1 MKKRKLTLAKGISIA
16 VLALIVGAFAFNGW
30 ALSQQDGK
38 DGVLV
43 TVNDV
48 KITRGEV
55 DKRIEVML
63 GPQAE
68 TLPPEKLTEARHQ
81 LDQRALD
88 SMIAEALLTKE
99 VEKQNVVI
107 KNEEVDEAL
116 TQLKES
122 LPPEVKL
129 EEYLKSIDLKEKDLR
144 ESVGK
149 NLRIK
154 KLIEQQV
161 ADIAVPSDKEIEAFY
176 ADNSE
181 KFQVPESVE
190 VRHILIA
197 VKPEDDE
204 AAKTQKREKAEKIRV
219 QLVEKKGENFE
230 AIAAE
235 VSDCPSKSKGGMLGV
250 FGRGQTVPAF
260 EEAAFNQK
268 VGEIGPVVETS
279 FGYHVIE
286 VLDRKEARE
295 APLSEMSER
304 ISNYL
309 VAQKKDEAVKEY
321 IESLKAAA
329 TIVFHDEKSGDKN
342 PA

>member
-1 MKKRKLTLAKGISIA
+1 MRKRKLTLAKGISIS
-16 VLALIVGAFAFNGW
+16 VLVLIVGAFAFNGW
-30 ALSQQDGK
+30 ALNEQDGK
-38 DGVLV
+38 DDVLV

-48 KITRGEV
+48 NITRGEV
-55 DKRIEVML
+55 DKRIAGML

-68 TLPPEKLTEARHQ
+68 TLPPEKLTEIRHQ

-107 KNEEVDEAL
+107 KDEEIDEAL
-116 TQLKES
+116 TQLKGS

-129 EEYLKSIDLKEKDLR
+129 EEYLKTIGLTEKDLC

-161 ADIAVPSDKEIEAFY
+161 ADIAAPSEKEIEAFY
-176 ADNSE
+176 ADNAE

-190 VRHILIA
+190 ARHILIA

-204 AAKTQKREKAEKIRV
+204 AAKAQKKVKAEKIRE
-219 QLVEKKGENFE
+219 QLVEKKGENFA

-260 EEAAFNQK
+260 EEAAFSQK

-286 VLDRKEARE
+286 VLDRKKVRE

-309 VAQKKDEAVKEY
+309 VGQKKDKAVKEY
-321 IESLKAAA
+321 IESLKAEA
-329 TIVFHDEKSGDKN
+329 TIVFHDEKYGDTN

>member
-1 MKKRKLTLAKGISIA
+1 MRKGKLTLAKGISIS
-16 VLALIVGAFAFNGW
+16 VIALIVGAFAFNGW
-30 ALSQQDGK
+30 ALNQQDGK

-55 DKRIEVML
+55 DKRIAEML
-63 GPQAE
+63 GPQAN
-68 TLPPEKLTEARHQ
+68 TLSPEKLTEIRHQ
-81 LDQRALD
+81 LDQRVLD
-88 SMIAEALLTKE
+88 NMIVEALLTKA
-99 VEKQNVVI
+99 VERQNVTVTG
-107 KNEEVDEAL
+107 EEIDEAL
-116 TQLKES
+116 TELKGS

-129 EEYLKSIDLKEKDLR
+129 EEYIKDIGLTEKDLR

-154 KLIEQQV
+154 KLVEQQV
-161 ADIAVPSDKEIEAFY
+161 ADIAGPSDKEIEVFY
-176 ADNSE
+176 ADNGE

-190 VRHILIA
+190 ARHILIA
-197 VKPEDDE
+197 AKPEDDE
-204 AAKTQKREKAEKIRV
+204 AAKTLKMKKAEKIRK

-230 AIAAE
+230 TVAAE
-235 VSDCPSKSKGGMLGV
+235 ESDCPSKSKGGMLGV

-260 EEAAFNQK
+260 EEAAFAQK

-279 FGYHVIE
+279 FGYHIIE
-286 VLDRKEARE
+286 VVDRKEARKV
-295 APLSEMSER
+295 PLSEVSER
-304 ISNYL
+304 ISNHL
-309 VAQKKDEAVKEY
+309 VAQNKDKAVKEY

-329 TIVFHDEKSGDKN
+329 IIVFHDEKSGDTN

>member
-1 MKKRKLTLAKGISIA
+1 MKKRKLTLAKGISIS
-16 VLALIVGAFAFNGW
+16 VLVLIVGAFAFNGW
-30 ALSQQDGK
+30 ALNEQDGK
-38 DGVLV
+38 DDVLV

-48 KITRGEV
+48 NITRGEV
-55 DKRIEVML
+55 DKRIAGML

-68 TLPPEKLTEARHQ
+68 TLPPEKLTEIRHQ

-107 KNEEVDEAL
+107 KDEEIDEAL
-116 TQLKES
+116 TQLKGS

-129 EEYLKSIDLKEKDLR
+129 EEYLKTIGLTEKDLR

-161 ADIAVPSDKEIEAFY
+161 ADIAAPSEKEIEAFY
-176 ADNSE
+176 ADNAE

-190 VRHILIA
+190 ARHILIA

-204 AAKTQKREKAEKIRV
+204 AAKAQKKVKAEKIRE
-219 QLVEKKGENFE
+219 QLVEKKGENFA

-260 EEAAFNQK
+260 EEVAFSQK
-268 VGEIGPVVETS
+268 IGEIGPVVETS

-286 VLDRKEARE
+286 VLDRKKARE

-304 ISNYL
+304 ISNHL

-329 TIVFHDEKSGDKN
+329 TIVFHDEKSGDTN

>member
-1 MKKRKLTLAKGISIA
+1 MKKRKLTLAKGISIS
-16 VLALIVGAFAFNGW
+16 VLALVVGAFAFNGW
-30 ALSQQDGK
+30 ALNQQDGK

-55 DKRIEVML
+55 DKRIAEML
-63 GPQAE
+63 GPQAK
-68 TLPPEKLTEARHQ
+68 TLSPEKLTEIRYQ
-81 LDQRALD
+81 FNQRILD

-99 VEKQNVVI
+99 VENQNVIV
-107 KNEEVDEAL
+107 KNEEIDEAL
-116 TQLKES
+116 TQLKGS

-129 EEYLKSIDLKEKDLR
+129 EEYLKSIGLTEKDLR

-154 KLIEQQV
+154 KLVEQQV
-161 ADIAVPSDKEIEAFY
+161 ADIAGPSDKEIEAFY
-176 ADNSE
+176 ADNAE

-190 VRHILIA
+190 ARHVLIA

-204 AAKTQKREKAEKIRV
+204 AAKAQKREKAEKIRD

-235 VSDCPSKSKGGMLGV
+235 VSDCPSKSNGGMLGV
-250 FGRGQTVPAF
+250 FGRGQTVPTF

-279 FGYHVIE
+279 FGYHIIE

-295 APLSEMSER
+295 VPLSEVSKR
-304 ISNYL
+304 ISNHL
-309 VAQKKDEAVKEY
+309 VAQKKDKAVKGY

-329 TIVFHDEKSGDKN
+329 TIVFHDEKSGDTN

>member
-1 MKKRKLTLAKGISIA
+1 MKKRKLTLAKGISIS
-16 VLALIVGAFAFNGW
+16 VLVLIVGAFAFNGW
-30 ALSQQDGK
+30 ALNEQDGK
-38 DGVLV
+38 DDVLV

-48 KITRGEV
+48 NITRGEV
-55 DKRIEVML
+55 DKRIAGML

-68 TLPPEKLTEARHQ
+68 TLPPEKLTEIRHQ

-107 KNEEVDEAL
+107 KDEEIDEAL
-116 TQLKES
+116 TQLKGS

-129 EEYLKSIDLKEKDLR
+129 EEYLKTIGLTEKDLR

-161 ADIAVPSDKEIEAFY
+161 ADIAAPSEKEIEAFY
-176 ADNSE
+176 ADNAE

-190 VRHILIA
+190 ARHILIA

-204 AAKTQKREKAEKIRV
+204 AAKAQKKVKAEKIRE
-219 QLVEKKGENFE
+219 QLVEKKGENFA

-286 VLDRKEARE
+286 VIDRKEARE

-329 TIVFHDEKSGDKN
+329 TIVFHDEKSGGTN

>member
-1 MKKRKLTLAKGISIA
+1 MKKRKLTLAKGISIS
-16 VLALIVGAFAFNGW
+16 VLVLIVGAFAFNGW
-30 ALSQQDGK
+30 ALNEQDGK
-38 DGVLV
+38 DDVLV

-48 KITRGEV
+48 NITRGEV
-55 DKRIEVML
+55 DKRIAGML

-68 TLPPEKLTEARHQ
+68 TLPPEKLTEIRHQ

-107 KNEEVDEAL
+107 KDEEIDEAL
-116 TQLKES
+116 TQLKGS

-129 EEYLKSIDLKEKDLR
+129 EEYLKTIGLTEKDLC

-161 ADIAVPSDKEIEAFY
+161 ADIAAPSEKEIEAFY
-176 ADNSE
+176 ADNAE

-190 VRHILIA
+190 ARHILIA

-204 AAKTQKREKAEKIRV
+204 AAKAQKKVKAEKIRE
-219 QLVEKKGENFE
+219 QLVEKKGENFA

-260 EEAAFNQK
+260 EEVAFSQK
-268 VGEIGPVVETS
+268 IGEIGPVVETS

-286 VLDRKEARE
+286 VLDRKKARE

-304 ISNYL
+304 ISNHL

-329 TIVFHDEKSGDKN
+329 TIVFHDEKSGDTN

>member
-1 MKKRKLTLAKGISIA
+1 MKKRKLTLAKGISIS
-16 VLALIVGAFAFNGW
+16 VLTLIVGAFALNGW
-30 ALSQQDGK
+30 ALNQQDGK

-48 KITRGEV
+48 NITRAEV
-55 DKRIEVML
+55 DKRIAEML
-63 GPQAE
+63 GPKAK
-68 TLPPEKLTEARHQ
+68 TLPPEKLTEIRHR

-88 SMIAEALLTKE
+88 SMIAEALLTEE

-107 KNEEVDEAL
+107 KNEEIDEAL
-116 TQLKES
+116 TQLKGS

-129 EEYLKSIDLKEKDLR
+129 EEYLKSIGLTEKDLR

-154 KLIEQQV
+154 KLVEGKV

-176 ADNSE
+176 ADNPE
-181 KFQVPESVE
+181 KFQMPESVE

-197 VKPEDDE
+197 VKPDDDK
-204 AAKTQKREKAEKIRV
+204 AAKALKREKAEEVRK
-219 QLVEKKGENFE
+219 QLVDKKGENFE
-230 AIAAE
+230 TIAAE

-260 EEAAFNQK
+260 EEAAFSQK

-286 VLDRKEARE
+286 VLDRKEARKV
-295 APLSEMSER
+295 PLSEVSER

-309 VAQKKDEAVKEY
+309 VAQKKDKAVKEY
-321 IESLKAAA
+321 IESLKASA
-329 TIVFHDEKSGDKN
+329 TIVFHDEKSGGTD

>member
-1 MKKRKLTLAKGISIA
+1 MRKRKLTLAKGISIA
-16 VLALIVGAFAFNGW
+16 VLTLIVGAFAFNGW
-30 ALSQQDGK
+30 ALNQEDGK

-55 DKRIEVML
+55 DKRIAVML

-68 TLPPEKLTEARHQ
+68 TLPPEKLTEIRHQ

-129 EEYLKSIDLKEKDLR
+129 EEYLKTIDLTEKDLR

-176 ADNSE
+176 ADNAE

-190 VRHILIA
+190 ARHILIA
-197 VKPEDDE
+197 LKPEDDE
-204 AAKTQKREKAEKIRV
+204 AAKAQKKVKAEKIRE

-235 VSDCPSKSKGGMLGV
+235 VFDCPSKSKGGKLGV

-260 EEAAFNQK
+260 ENAAFSQK

-286 VLDRKEARE
+286 VLDRKEARA

-309 VAQKKDEAVKEY
+309 VAQKKDEAVKAY
-321 IESLKAAA
+321 IESLKATA
-329 TIVFHDEKSGDKN
+329 TIVFHDEKSSDKN

>member
-1 MKKRKLTLAKGISIA
+1 MKKRKLTLAKGISIS
-16 VLALIVGAFAFNGW
+16 VLVLIVGAFAFNGW
-30 ALSQQDGK
+30 ALNEQDGK
-38 DGVLV
+38 DDVLV

-48 KITRGEV
+48 NITRGEV
-55 DKRIEVML
+55 DKRIAGML

-68 TLPPEKLTEARHQ
+68 TLPPEKLTEIRHQ

-107 KNEEVDEAL
+107 KDEEIDEAL
-116 TQLKES
+116 TQLKGS

-129 EEYLKSIDLKEKDLR
+129 EEYLKTIGLTEKDLC

-161 ADIAVPSDKEIEAFY
+161 ADIAAPSEKEIEAFY
-176 ADNSE
+176 ADNAE

-190 VRHILIA
+190 ARHILIA

-204 AAKTQKREKAEKIRV
+204 AAKAQKKVKAEKIRE
-219 QLVEKKGENFE
+219 QLVEKKGENFA

-260 EEAAFNQK
+260 EEVAFSQK
-268 VGEIGPVVETS
+268 IGEIGPVVETS

-286 VLDRKEARE
+286 VLDRKKARE

-304 ISNYL
+304 ISNHL

-329 TIVFHDEKSGDKN
+329 TIVFHDEKSGGTN

>member
-1 MKKRKLTLAKGISIA
+1 MKKRKLKLAMGISIFGV
-16 VLALIVGAFAFNGW
+16 VLILGAFAFNGW

-38 DGVLV
+38 DSVLV

-63 GPQAE
+63 GSQAE
-68 TLPPEKLTEARHQ
+68 TLPPEKLTEIRHQ
-81 LDQRALD
+81 LDQRALH
-88 SMIAEALLTKE
+88 SIIAEALLTDE
-99 VEKQNVVI
+99 VERQNVVI
-107 KNEEVDEAL
+107 KKEEIDEAL
-116 TQLKES
+116 TQWKGS

-129 EEYLKSIDLKEKDLR
+129 EEYLKSIGLTEKDLQ

-161 ADIAVPSDKEIEAFY
+161 ADIAVPSDKEIAAFY
-176 ADNSE
+176 ADNAE
-181 KFQVPESVE
+181 KFQVPENVE

-204 AAKTQKREKAEKIRV
+204 AAKARKKVKIEKIRE
-219 QLVEKKGENFE
+219 QLVEKKGESFE

-260 EEAAFNQK
+260 EEAAFSQK

-309 VAQKKDEAVKEY
+309 VAQKKDEAVKKY
-321 IESLKAAA
+321 IESLKAGAA
-329 TIVFHDEKSGDKN
+329 IVFYNEKSGDKN

>member
-16 VLALIVGAFAFNGW
+16 VLALVVGAFAFNGW
-30 ALSQQDGK
+30 ALNQQDGN

-55 DKRIEVML
+55 DKRIAEML

-68 TLPPEKLTEARHQ
+68 TLPPEKLTEIRHQ

-88 SMIAEALLTKE
+88 SMIAEALLTEAVK
-99 VEKQNVVI
+99 KQNVVI
-107 KNEEVDEAL
+107 KNEEIDEVL
-116 TQLKES
+116 TQLKGS

-129 EEYLKSIDLKEKDLR
+129 EEYIKNIGFTEKDLR

-154 KLIEQQV
+154 KLVEQQV
-161 ADIAVPSDKEIEAFY
+161 PDIAGPSDKEIEAFY

-181 KFQVPESVE
+181 KFQEPESVE
-190 VRHILIA
+190 ARHILIA

-204 AAKTQKREKAEKIRV
+204 TAKAQKKEKAEKIRD
-219 QLVEKKGENFE
+219 QLVEKKRENFE

-250 FGRGQTVPAF
+250 FGRGQTVPPF
-260 EEAAFNQK
+260 EEAAFSQK

-295 APLSEMSER
+295 VPLSEVSER

-309 VAQKKDEAVKEY
+309 VAEKKDKAVKEY
-321 IESLKAAA
+321 IESLRAEA
-329 TIVFHDEKSGDKN
+329 TIVFHNEKSGDTN

>member
-16 VLALIVGAFAFNGW
+16 VLILIVGAFAFNGW

-48 KITRGEV
+48 NITRGEV

-68 TLPPEKLTEARHQ
+68 TLPPEKLTEIRHQ
-81 LDQRALD
+81 LNQKALD
-88 SMIAEALLTKE
+88 SMIAEILLTEAVK
-99 VEKQNVVI
+99 KQNVVV
-107 KNEEVDEAL
+107 KNEEIDQAL

-129 EEYLKSIDLKEKDLR
+129 EEYLKSIGLTEKDLR

-161 ADIAVPSDKEIEAFY
+161 ADIAVPSDKEIAAFY
-176 ADNSE
+176 ADNAE
-181 KFQVPESVE
+181 KFQVPESVK

-204 AAKTQKREKAEKIRV
+204 AAKARKREKVEKIRE

-260 EEAAFNQK
+260 EEAAFSQK

-309 VAQKKDEAVKEY
+309 VAQKKDTAVKEY
-321 IESLKAAA
+321 IESLKAGA
-329 TIVFHDEKSGDKN
+329 TIVFNNEKSGDTG

>member
-1 MKKRKLTLAKGISIA
+1 MRKRKLTLAKGISIS
-16 VLALIVGAFAFNGW
+16 VLALVVGAFAFNGW
-30 ALSQQDGK
+30 ALNQQDGK

-55 DKRIEVML
+55 DKRIAEML
-63 GPQAE
+63 GPQSEA
-68 TLPPEKLTEARHQ
+68 LPPEKLTEIRHQ

-88 SMIAEALLTKE
+88 SMIVEALLTKE
-99 VEKQNVVI
+99 VEKQNVLI
-107 KNEEVDEAL
+107 KNEEIDEAL
-116 TQLKES
+116 TQLKGS

-129 EEYLKSIDLKEKDLR
+129 EEYLKSIGLTEKDLR

-149 NLRIK
+149 NLKIK
-154 KLIEQQV
+154 KLVEQQV
-161 ADIAVPSDKEIEAFY
+161 VDIAVPSDKEIKAFY
-176 ADNSE
+176 ADNVE

-190 VRHILIA
+190 ARHILIA
-197 VKPEDDE
+197 VKPEDVK
-204 AAKTQKREKAEKIRV
+204 AAKAQKKVKAEKIRE
-219 QLVEKKGENFE
+219 QLMEKKGENFE
-230 AIAAE
+230 VIAAE

-260 EEAAFNQK
+260 EEAAFSQK

-295 APLSEMSER
+295 APFSEMSER
-304 ISNYL
+304 ISNHL
-309 VAQKKDEAVKEY
+309 VAQKKDKAVKEY
-321 IESLKAAA
+321 IESLKAEA
-329 TIVFHDEKSGDKN
+329 TIVFYDEKSGDTN

>member
-1 MKKRKLTLAKGISIA
+1 MKKRKLTLAKGISIS
-16 VLALIVGAFAFNGW
+16 VLVLIVGAFAFNGW
-30 ALSQQDGK
+30 ALNEQDGK
-38 DGVLV
+38 DDVLV

-48 KITRGEV
+48 NITRGEV
-55 DKRIEVML
+55 DKRIAGML

-68 TLPPEKLTEARHQ
+68 TLPPEKLTEIRHQ

-107 KNEEVDEAL
+107 KDEEIDEAL
-116 TQLKES
+116 TQLKGS

-129 EEYLKSIDLKEKDLR
+129 EEYLKTIGLTEKDLC

-161 ADIAVPSDKEIEAFY
+161 ADIAGPSDKEIATFY
-176 ADNSE
+176 AENAE

-190 VRHILIA
+190 ARHILIA

-204 AAKTQKREKAEKIRV
+204 AAKAQKKVKAEKIRE
-219 QLVEKKGENFE
+219 QLVEKKGENFA

-260 EEAAFNQK
+260 EEVAFSQK
-268 VGEIGPVVETS
+268 IGEIGPVVETS

-286 VLDRKEARE
+286 VLDRKKARE

-329 TIVFHDEKSGDKN
+329 TIVFHDEKSGGTN

>member
-1 MKKRKLTLAKGISIA
+1 MKKRKLTLAKGISIS
-16 VLALIVGAFAFNGW
+16 VLALMVGAFAFNGW
-30 ALSQQDGK
+30 ALNQQDEK

-48 KITRGEV
+48 NITRGEV
-55 DKRIEVML
+55 DKRIAEML
-63 GPQAE
+63 GPKAK
-68 TLPPEKLTEARHQ
+68 TLPPEKLKEIRHQ

-88 SMIAEALLTKE
+88 GMIAEALLTEAVK
-99 VEKQNVVI
+99 KQNVVV
-107 KNEEVDEAL
+107 KDEEIDEVL
-116 TQLKES
+116 TQLKGS

-129 EEYLKSIDLKEKDLR
+129 EEYLKSVGLTERDLR
-144 ESVGK
+144 ESVGN
-149 NLRIK
+149 NLSIE
-154 KLIEQQV
+154 KLVEQQV
-161 ADIAVPSDKEIEAFY
+161 AATAGPSDKEIAAFY
-176 ADNSE
+176 ADNAE

-197 VKPEDDE
+197 VKPEDDD
-204 AAKTQKREKAEKIRV
+204 AAKARKREKAEKIRD

-260 EEAAFNQK
+260 EQAAFSQK
-268 VGEIGPVVETS
+268 VGELGPVVETS

-286 VLDRKEARE
+286 VLDRKEARKV
-295 APLSEMSER
+295 PLSEVSDR

-309 VAQKKDEAVKEY
+309 GAQRKDKAVKEY
-321 IESLKAAA
+321 IESLKAEA
-329 TIVFHDEKSGDKN
+329 TIVFHNEKSGDTN

>member
-1 MKKRKLTLAKGISIA
+1 MNKRKLTLAKGISIF

-30 ALSQQDGK
+30 ALNEQDRK
-38 DGVLV
+38 NGVLV

-55 DKRIEVML
+55 DKRIAEML

-68 TLPPEKLTEARHQ
+68 TLPPEKLTEIRHQ

-88 SMIAEALLTKE
+88 SMIAEALLTE
-99 VEKQNVVI
+99 AVERQNVVI
-107 KNEEVDEAL
+107 KNEEIDEVLA
-116 TQLKES
+116 QLKGS

-129 EEYLKSIDLKEKDLR
+129 EEYLESIGLTEKDLR

-154 KLIEQQV
+154 KLVEQQV
-161 ADIAVPSDKEIEAFY
+161 TDIALPSDKEIEAFY
-176 ADNSE
+176 ADNAE
-181 KFQVPESVE
+181 KFQEPESVE
-190 VRHILIA
+190 ARHILIA
-197 VKPEDDE
+197 VKPDDDK
-204 AAKTQKREKAEKIRV
+204 AAKAMKREKAEKIRD

-230 AIAAE
+230 TVAAE
-235 VSDCPSKSKGGMLGV
+235 MSDCPSKSKGGKLGV

-260 EEAAFNQK
+260 EEVAFNQK

-286 VLDRKEARE
+286 ILDHKEARKV
-295 APLSEMSER
+295 PLSEVSER

-309 VAQKKDEAVKEY
+309 VAQKKDKAVKEY
-321 IESLKAAA
+321 IESLRAEA
-329 TIVFHDEKSGDKN
+329 TIVFHNEKSGDTN

>member
-16 VLALIVGAFAFNGW
+16 VLILIVGAFAFNGW

-48 KITRGEV
+48 NITRGEV

-88 SMIAEALLTKE
+88 SMIAETLLTKE

-107 KNEEVDEAL
+107 KNEEIDGAL
-116 TQLKES
+116 TKLKGS

-129 EEYLKSIDLKEKDLR
+129 EEYLKTIGLTEKDLR

-161 ADIAVPSDKEIEAFY
+161 ADIAVPSDKEIAAFY
-176 ADNSE
+176 ADNAE

-204 AAKTQKREKAEKIRV
+204 AVKAQKKVKAEKIRGE
-219 QLVEKKGENFE
+219 LVEKKGENFA

-260 EEAAFNQK
+260 EDAVFNQK

-279 FGYHVIE
+279 FGYHVIG
-286 VLDRKEARE
+286 VLDRKEATQ

-309 VAQKKDEAVKEY
+309 VAQKKDKAVKDY

-329 TIVFHDEKSGDKN
+329 TIVFHDEKSGGTD

>member
-1 MKKRKLTLAKGISIA
+1 MKKVKLTLAKGLSIS
-16 VLALIVGAFAFNGW
+16 VLILIVGAFAFNGW
-30 ALSQQDGK
+30 ALNQQDGK

-55 DKRIEVML
+55 NKRIAAML

-68 TLPPEKLTEARHQ
+68 TLPPEKLTEIRHH
-81 LDQRALD
+81 LDQRAID
-88 SMIAEALLTKE
+88 DMIVEVLLTEAVK
-99 VEKQNVVI
+99 KQNVVI
-107 KNEEVDEAL
+107 KNEEIDKAL

-122 LPPEVKL
+122 LPPEVKI
-129 EEYLKSIDLKEKDLR
+129 EEYLKSIGLTEKDLR

-149 NLRIK
+149 NLSIK
-154 KLIEQQV
+154 KLVEQQV
-161 ADIAVPSDKEIEAFY
+161 TDIVGPSDKEIETFY
-176 ADNSE
+176 TDNSE
-181 KFQVPESVE
+181 KFQIPETVE

-197 VKPEDDE
+197 VKSGDDE
-204 AAKTQKREKAEKIRV
+204 ALKAQKRAKAEKIRQ

-235 VSDCPSKSKGGMLGV
+235 MSDCPSKSKGGKLGV
-250 FGRGQTVPAF
+250 LGRGQTIPAF
-260 EEAAFNQK
+260 EKAAFSQK

-286 VLDRKEARE
+286 VLDRNEARE

-309 VAQKKDEAVKEY
+309 VAQKKDKAVKKY
-321 IESLKAAA
+321 IESLKDAA
-329 TIVFHDEKSGDKN
+329 TIIFHDKKSDGTN

>member
-1 MKKRKLTLAKGISIA
+1 MKKRKLTLAKGISIS

-30 ALSQQDGK
+30 ALNQQDGK

-55 DKRIEVML
+55 DKRIAEML

-68 TLPPEKLTEARHQ
+68 TLSPEKLTEIRHQ

-88 SMIAEALLTKE
+88 SMIVEALLTKE
-99 VEKQNVVI
+99 VEKQNVLI
-107 KNEEVDEAL
+107 KNEEIDEAL
-116 TQLKES
+116 TQLKGS

-129 EEYLKSIDLKEKDLR
+129 EEYLKSIGLTEKDLR

-154 KLIEQQV
+154 KLVEQQV
-161 ADIAVPSDKEIEAFY
+161 ADIAVPSDKEIEVFY
-176 ADNSE
+176 ADNVE
-181 KFQVPESVE
+181 KFQMPESVE

-204 AAKTQKREKAEKIRV
+204 AAKAQKKVKVEKIRE

-260 EEAAFNQK
+260 EEAAFSQK

-309 VAQKKDEAVKEY
+309 VAQKKDKAVKEY
-321 IESLKAAA
+321 IESLKASA
-329 TIVFHDEKSGDKN
+329 TIVFHDDKSGDTN

>member
-1 MKKRKLTLAKGISIA
+1 MKKRKLTLAKGISIS
-16 VLALIVGAFAFNGW
+16 VLVLIVGAFAFNGW
-30 ALSQQDGK
+30 ALNEQDGK
-38 DGVLV
+38 DDVLV

-48 KITRGEV
+48 NITRGEV
-55 DKRIEVML
+55 DKRIAGML

-68 TLPPEKLTEARHQ
+68 TLPPEKLTEIRHQ

-107 KNEEVDEAL
+107 KDEEIDEAL
-116 TQLKES
+116 TQLKGS

-129 EEYLKSIDLKEKDLR
+129 EEYLKTIGLTEKDLR

-161 ADIAVPSDKEIEAFY
+161 ADIAAPSEKEIEAFY
-176 ADNSE
+176 ADNAE

-190 VRHILIA
+190 ARHILIA

-204 AAKTQKREKAEKIRV
+204 AAKAQKKVKAEKIRE
-219 QLVEKKGENFE
+219 QLVEKKGENFA

-250 FGRGQTVPAF
+250 FGRGQTVLAF

-286 VLDRKEARE
+286 VIDRKEARE

-329 TIVFHDEKSGDKN
+329 TIVFHDEKSGGTN

>member
-1 MKKRKLTLAKGISIA
+1 MKKRKLTLAKGISIS
-16 VLALIVGAFAFNGW
+16 VLVLIVGAFAFNGW
-30 ALSQQDGK
+30 ALNEQDGK
-38 DGVLV
+38 DDVLV

-48 KITRGEV
+48 NITRGEV
-55 DKRIEVML
+55 DKRIAGML

-68 TLPPEKLTEARHQ
+68 TLPPEKLTEIRHQ

-107 KNEEVDEAL
+107 KDEEIDEAL
-116 TQLKES
+116 TQLKGS

-129 EEYLKSIDLKEKDLR
+129 EEYLKTIGLTEKDLC

-161 ADIAVPSDKEIEAFY
+161 ADIAAPSEKEIEAFY
-176 ADNSE
+176 ADNAE

-190 VRHILIA
+190 ARHILIA

-204 AAKTQKREKAEKIRV
+204 AAKAQKKVKAEKIRE
-219 QLVEKKGENFE
+219 QLVEKKGENFA

-260 EEAAFNQK
+260 EEAAFSQK
-268 VGEIGPVVETS
+268 IGEIGPVVETS

-286 VLDRKEARE
+286 VIDRKEARE

-329 TIVFHDEKSGDKN
+329 TIVFHDEKSGDTN